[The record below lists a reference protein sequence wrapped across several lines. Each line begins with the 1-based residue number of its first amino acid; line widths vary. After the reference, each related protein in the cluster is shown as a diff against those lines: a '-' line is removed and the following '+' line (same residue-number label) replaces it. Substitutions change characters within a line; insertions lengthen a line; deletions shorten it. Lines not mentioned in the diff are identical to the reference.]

1 MDKLSWFGITGA
13 LLVMLAVAYSAGVY
27 RGRQGESFSLLN
39 HFISELGEVGVSPG
53 ARIFNTTLIVGGL
66 LFLPFIFGLG
76 LALGSL
82 LGGLGTLAGLVAGLA
97 LAAVGIFPMNDSEN
111 HSRAALLYFRAG
123 LGMVIFLGL
132 AILFQPAGRTAIPM
146 AANLLSLLAAV
157 CYATYLLLV
166 RTKPQE
172 DSAGELEPESSPDR
186 PRFWLLPTVEWGI
199 FFSTILWLFGM
210 ALAI

>member
-76 LALGSL
+76 MALGSL

-111 HSRAALLYFRAG
+111 HSRS
-123 LGMVIFLGL
+123 
-132 AILFQPAGRTAIPM
+132 GRTSHYRSCGGPQ
-146 AANLLSLLAAV
+146 LRSPLFLFV
-157 CYATYLLLV
+157 PEECVQATGRDGL
-166 RTKPQE
+166 RR
-172 DSAGELEPESSPDR
+172 DR
-186 PRFWLLPTVEWGI
+186 QHSHYGQGL
-199 FFSTILWLFGM
+199 
-210 ALAI
+210 